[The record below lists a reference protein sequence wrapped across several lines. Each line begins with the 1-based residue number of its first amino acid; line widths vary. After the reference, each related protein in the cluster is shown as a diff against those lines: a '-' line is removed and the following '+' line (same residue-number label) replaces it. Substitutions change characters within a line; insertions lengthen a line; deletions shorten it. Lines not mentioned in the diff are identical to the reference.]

1 MKKYT
6 WKRLAC
12 LSCSLAMTVSLFGCG
27 SSESD
32 TATEESTDT
41 ESISTTEESGGER
54 TALQEKWADLEGT
67 QLTVGTSCVQTGWS
81 QDDGS
86 GNPEG
91 MDIDV
96 MQYICDYYGWDL
108 EWYVADY
115 ASLWGCVQNGL
126 IDTIANLTTVNDER
140 LGMYWFTNTYAW
152 ESYSIVSRTE
162 DAPEDGDMYYW
173 EGRTICGEAG
183 SNATMT
189 FETIRDELA
198 AEGVEINELVLDSA
212 SILIPSVM
220 QNQADGAFMCTSTC
234 GYIVDQQ
241 GYTDQTHIQNVEWT
255 NMPIVYGFTRTEE
268 NQDIILAIND
278 LLDEMH
284 EDGTLAELSDKW
296 FGMDV
301 TALPEGEVN
310 YVTTTGDDAWQSY
323 EA

>member
-1 MKKYT
+1 MKKRT

-12 LSCSLAMTVSLFGCG
+12 LSCSLAMVLSLFGCSGSAETEEPSATDDTPTAEG
-27 SSESD
+27 SS
-32 TATEESTDT
+32 
-41 ESISTTEESGGER
+41 GEK
-54 TALQEKWADLEGT
+54 TALQEKWSSLEGT
-67 QLTVGTSCVQTGWS
+67 HLTVGTSCVQTGWS

-108 EWYVADY
+108 EWYVAEY
-115 ASLWGCVQNGL
+115 AALWGCVQNGL
-126 IDTIANLTTVNDER
+126 IDTIANLTTVNPER
-140 LGMYWFTNTYAW
+140 LDQYWFTNTYAW
-152 ESYSIVSRTE
+152 ESYSIVSRAE
-162 DAPEDGDMYYW
+162 DAPEDGDMNYW

-189 FETIRDELA
+189 FETIRDQLA
-198 AEGVEINELVLDSA
+198 AEGVEVNELVLDSA
-212 SILIPSVM
+212 SILIPSVI

-234 GYIVDQQ
+234 AYIVEQQ
-241 GYTDQTHIQNVEWT
+241 GYTDQTHIQNVEWQ

-268 NQDIILAIND
+268 TKDIILAIND

-284 EDGTLAELSDKW
+284 EDGTLAELSNKW

-310 YVTTTGDDAWQSY
+310 YVTTTGEDAWQSY
-323 EA
+323 EG

>member
-12 LSCSLAMTVSLFGCG
+12 LSCSLAMTLSLFGCG
-27 SSESD
+27 SEAASSEDTSAD
-32 TATEESTDT
+32 TAAPEDTAPTEQ
-41 ESISTTEESGGER
+41 
-54 TALQEKWADLEGT
+54 TALQEKWSSLEGT
-67 QLTVGTSCVQTGWS
+67 HLVVGTSCVQTGWS

-108 EWYVADY
+108 KWYVAEY
-115 ASLWGCVQNGL
+115 AALWGCVQNGL

-140 LGMYWFTNTYAW
+140 LELYWFTNTYAW
-152 ESYSIVSRTE
+152 ESYSIVSRAE
-162 DAPEDGDMYYW
+162 DAPEDGDMNYG

-189 FETIRDELA
+189 FETIREQLA
-198 AEGVEINELVLDSA
+198 AEGVEINELTLDSA

-234 GYIVDQQ
+234 GYIVEQQ
-241 GYTDQTHIQNVEWT
+241 GYTDQAHIQNVEWS
-255 NMPIVYGFTRTEE
+255 NMPIVYGFARAEE
-268 NQDIILAIND
+268 NKDIILAIND

-284 EDGTLAELSDKW
+284 EDGTLNELSNKW

-323 EA
+323 EG

>member
-1 MKKYT
+1 MKKRT

-12 LSCSLAMTVSLFGCG
+12 LSCSLAMVLSLFGCSGSAETEEPSATDDTPTAEG
-27 SSESD
+27 SS
-32 TATEESTDT
+32 
-41 ESISTTEESGGER
+41 GEK
-54 TALQEKWADLEGT
+54 TALQEKWSSLEGT
-67 QLTVGTSCVQTGWS
+67 HLTVGTSCVQTGWS

-108 EWYVADY
+108 EWYVAEY
-115 ASLWGCVQNGL
+115 AALWGCVQNGL
-126 IDTIANLTTVNDER
+126 IDTIANLTTGNPER
-140 LGMYWFTNTYAW
+140 RDQHWFTNTYAW
-152 ESYSIVSRTE
+152 ESYSIVSRAE
-162 DAPEDGDMYYW
+162 DAPEDGDMNYW

-189 FETIRDELA
+189 FETIRDQLA
-198 AEGVEINELVLDSA
+198 AEGVEVNELVLDSA
-212 SILIPSVM
+212 SILIPSVI

-234 GYIVDQQ
+234 AYIVEQQ
-241 GYTDQTHIQNVEWT
+241 GYTDQTHIQNVEWQ

-268 NQDIILAIND
+268 NKDIILAIND

-284 EDGTLAELSDKW
+284 EDGTLAELSNKW

-310 YVTTTGDDAWQSY
+310 YVTTTGEDAWQSY
-323 EA
+323 EG

>member
-1 MKKYT
+1 MKKRT

-12 LSCSLAMTVSLFGCG
+12 LSCSLAMVLSLFGCSGSAETEEPSATDDTPTAEG
-27 SSESD
+27 SS
-32 TATEESTDT
+32 
-41 ESISTTEESGGER
+41 GEK
-54 TALQEKWADLEGT
+54 TALQEKWSSLEGT
-67 QLTVGTSCVQTGWS
+67 HLTVGTSCVQTGWS

-108 EWYVADY
+108 EWYVAEY
-115 ASLWGCVQNGL
+115 AALWGCVQNGL
-126 IDTIANLTTVNDER
+126 IDTIANLTTVNPER
-140 LGMYWFTNTYAW
+140 LDQYWFTNTYAW
-152 ESYSIVSRTE
+152 ESYSIVSRAE
-162 DAPEDGDMYYW
+162 DAPEDGDMNYW

-189 FETIRDELA
+189 FETIRDQLA
-198 AEGVEINELVLDSA
+198 AEGVEVNELVLDSA
-212 SILIPSVM
+212 SILIPSVI

-234 GYIVDQQ
+234 AYIVEQQ
-241 GYTDQTHIQNVEWT
+241 GYTDQTHIQNVEWQ

-268 NQDIILAIND
+268 NKDIILAIND

-284 EDGTLAELSDKW
+284 EDGTLAELSNKW
-296 FGMDV
+296 FGMNV

-310 YVTTTGDDAWQSY
+310 YVTTTGEDAWQSY
-323 EA
+323 EG

>member
-1 MKKYT
+1 MKKRT

-12 LSCSLAMTVSLFGCG
+12 LSCSLAMVLSLFGCSGSAETEEPSATDDTPTAEG
-27 SSESD
+27 SS
-32 TATEESTDT
+32 
-41 ESISTTEESGGER
+41 GEK
-54 TALQEKWADLEGT
+54 TALQEKWSSLEET
-67 QLTVGTSCVQTGWS
+67 HLTVGTSCVQTGWS

-108 EWYVADY
+108 EWYVAEY
-115 ASLWGCVQNGL
+115 AALWGCVQNGL
-126 IDTIANLTTVNDER
+126 IDTIANLTTVNPER
-140 LGMYWFTNTYAW
+140 LDQYWFTNTYAW
-152 ESYSIVSRTE
+152 ESYSIVSRAE
-162 DAPEDGDMYYW
+162 DAPENGDMNYW

-189 FETIRDELA
+189 FETIRDQLA
-198 AEGVEINELVLDSA
+198 AEGVEVNELVLDSA
-212 SILIPSVM
+212 SILIPSVI

-234 GYIVDQQ
+234 AYIVEQQ
-241 GYTDQTHIQNVEWT
+241 GYTDQTHIQNVEWQ

-268 NQDIILAIND
+268 NKDIILAIND

-284 EDGTLAELSDKW
+284 EDGTLAELSNKW

-310 YVTTTGDDAWQSY
+310 YVTTTGEDAWQSY
-323 EA
+323 EG

>member
-1 MKKYT
+1 MKKRT

-12 LSCSLAMTVSLFGCG
+12 LSCSLAMVLSLFGCSGSAETEEPSATDDTPTAEG
-27 SSESD
+27 SS
-32 TATEESTDT
+32 
-41 ESISTTEESGGER
+41 GEK
-54 TALQEKWADLEGT
+54 TALKEKWSSLEET
-67 QLTVGTSCVQTGWS
+67 HLTVGTSCVQTGWS

-108 EWYVADY
+108 EWYVAEY
-115 ASLWGCVQNGL
+115 AALWGCVQNGL
-126 IDTIANLTTVNDER
+126 IDTIANLTTVNPER
-140 LGMYWFTNTYAW
+140 LDQYWFTNTYAW
-152 ESYSIVSRTE
+152 ESYSIVSRAE
-162 DAPEDGDMYYW
+162 DAPEDGDMNYW

-189 FETIRDELA
+189 FETIRDQLA
-198 AEGVEINELVLDSA
+198 AEGVEVNELVLDSA
-212 SILIPSVM
+212 SILIPSVI

-234 GYIVDQQ
+234 AYIVEQQ
-241 GYTDQTHIQNVEWT
+241 GYTDQTHIQNVEWQ

-268 NQDIILAIND
+268 NKDIILAIND

-284 EDGTLAELSDKW
+284 EDGTLAELSNKW

-310 YVTTTGDDAWQSY
+310 YVTTTGEDAWQSY
-323 EA
+323 EG

>member
-1 MKKYT
+1 MKKRT

-12 LSCSLAMTVSLFGCG
+12 LSCSLAMVLSLFGCSGSAETEEPSATDDTPTAEG
-27 SSESD
+27 SS
-32 TATEESTDT
+32 
-41 ESISTTEESGGER
+41 GEK
-54 TALQEKWADLEGT
+54 TALQEKWSSLEET
-67 QLTVGTSCVQTGWS
+67 HLTVGTSCVQTGWS

-108 EWYVADY
+108 EWYVAEY
-115 ASLWGCVQNGL
+115 AALWGCVQNGL
-126 IDTIANLTTVNDER
+126 IDTIANLTTVNPER
-140 LGMYWFTNTYAW
+140 LDQYWFTNTYAW
-152 ESYSIVSRTE
+152 ESYSIVSRAE
-162 DAPEDGDMYYW
+162 DAPEDGDMNYW

-189 FETIRDELA
+189 FETIRDQLA
-198 AEGVEINELVLDSA
+198 AEGVEVNELVLDSA
-212 SILIPSVM
+212 SILIPSVI

-234 GYIVDQQ
+234 AYIVEQQ
-241 GYTDQTHIQNVEWT
+241 GYTDQTHIQNVEWQ

-268 NQDIILAIND
+268 NKDIILAIND

-284 EDGTLAELSDKW
+284 EDGTLAELSNKW

-310 YVTTTGDDAWQSY
+310 YVTTTGEDAWQSY
-323 EA
+323 EG

>member
-1 MKKYT
+1 MKKRT

-12 LSCSLAMTVSLFGCG
+12 LSCSLAMVLSLFGCSGSAETEEPSATDDTPTAEG
-27 SSESD
+27 SS
-32 TATEESTDT
+32 
-41 ESISTTEESGGER
+41 GEK
-54 TALQEKWADLEGT
+54 TALQEKWSSLEGT
-67 QLTVGTSCVQTGWS
+67 HLTVGTSCVQTGWS

-108 EWYVADY
+108 EWYVAEY
-115 ASLWGCVQNGL
+115 AALWGCVQNGL
-126 IDTIANLTTVNDER
+126 IDTIANLTTVNPER
-140 LGMYWFTNTYAW
+140 LDQYWFTNTYAW
-152 ESYSIVSRTE
+152 ESYSIVSRAE
-162 DAPEDGDMYYW
+162 DAPEDGDMNYW

-189 FETIRDELA
+189 FETIRDQLA
-198 AEGVEINELVLDSA
+198 AEGVEVNELVLDSA
-212 SILIPSVM
+212 SILIPSVI

-234 GYIVDQQ
+234 AYIVEQQ
-241 GYTDQTHIQNVEWT
+241 GYTDQTHIQNVEWQ

-268 NQDIILAIND
+268 NKDIILAIND

-284 EDGTLAELSDKW
+284 EDGTLAELSNKW

-301 TALPEGEVN
+301 TAPPEGEVN
-310 YVTTTGDDAWQSY
+310 YVTTTGEDAWQSY
-323 EA
+323 EG

>member
-1 MKKYT
+1 MKKRT

-12 LSCSLAMTVSLFGCG
+12 LSCSLAMVLSLFGCSGSAETEEPSATDDTPPAEG
-27 SSESD
+27 SS
-32 TATEESTDT
+32 
-41 ESISTTEESGGER
+41 GEK
-54 TALQEKWADLEGT
+54 TALQEKWSSLEGT
-67 QLTVGTSCVQTGWS
+67 HLTVGTSCVQTGWS

-108 EWYVADY
+108 EWYVAEY
-115 ASLWGCVQNGL
+115 AALWGCVQNGL
-126 IDTIANLTTVNDER
+126 IDTIANLTTVNPER
-140 LGMYWFTNTYAW
+140 LDQYWFTNTYAW
-152 ESYSIVSRTE
+152 ESYSIVSRAE
-162 DAPEDGDMYYW
+162 DAPEDGDMNYW

-189 FETIRDELA
+189 FETIRDQLA
-198 AEGVEINELVLDSA
+198 AEGVEVNELVLDSA
-212 SILIPSVM
+212 SILIPSVI

-234 GYIVDQQ
+234 AYIVEQQ
-241 GYTDQTHIQNVEWT
+241 GYTDQTHIQNVEWQ

-268 NQDIILAIND
+268 NKDIILAIND

-284 EDGTLAELSDKW
+284 EDGTLAELSNKW

-310 YVTTTGDDAWQSY
+310 YVTTTGEDAWQSY
-323 EA
+323 EG

>member
-1 MKKYT
+1 MKKRT

-12 LSCSLAMTVSLFGCG
+12 LSCSLAMVLSLFGCSGSAETEEPSATDDTPTAEG
-27 SSESD
+27 SS
-32 TATEESTDT
+32 
-41 ESISTTEESGGER
+41 GEK
-54 TALQEKWADLEGT
+54 TALQEKWSSLEGT
-67 QLTVGTSCVQTGWS
+67 HLTVGTSCVQTGWS

-108 EWYVADY
+108 EWYVAEY
-115 ASLWGCVQNGL
+115 AALWGCVQNGL
-126 IDTIANLTTVNDER
+126 IDTIANLTTVNPER
-140 LGMYWFTNTYAW
+140 LDQYWFTNTYAW
-152 ESYSIVSRTE
+152 ESYSIVSRAE
-162 DAPEDGDMYYW
+162 DASEDGDMNYW

-189 FETIRDELA
+189 FETIRDQLA
-198 AEGVEINELVLDSA
+198 AEGVEVNELVLDSA
-212 SILIPSVM
+212 SILIPSVI

-234 GYIVDQQ
+234 AYIVEQQ
-241 GYTDQTHIQNVEWT
+241 GYTDQTHIQNVEWQ

-268 NQDIILAIND
+268 NKDIILAIND

-284 EDGTLAELSDKW
+284 EDGTLAELSNKW

-310 YVTTTGDDAWQSY
+310 YVTTTGEDAWQSY
-323 EA
+323 EG

>member
-1 MKKYT
+1 MKKRT

-12 LSCSLAMTVSLFGCG
+12 LSCSLAMVLSLFGCSGSAETEEPSATDDTPTAEG
-27 SSESD
+27 SS
-32 TATEESTDT
+32 
-41 ESISTTEESGGER
+41 GEK
-54 TALQEKWADLEGT
+54 TALQEKWSSLEGT
-67 QLTVGTSCVQTGWS
+67 HLTVGTSCVQTGWS

-108 EWYVADY
+108 ERYVAEY
-115 ASLWGCVQNGL
+115 AALWGCVQNGL
-126 IDTIANLTTVNDER
+126 IDTIANLTSVNPER
-140 LGMYWFTNTYAW
+140 LDQYWFTNTYAG
-152 ESYSIVSRTE
+152 ESYSIVSRAE
-162 DAPEDGDMYYW
+162 DAPEDGDMNYW

-189 FETIRDELA
+189 FETIRDQLA
-198 AEGVEINELVLDSA
+198 AEGVEVNELVLDSA
-212 SILIPSVM
+212 SILIPSVI

-234 GYIVDQQ
+234 AYIVEQQ
-241 GYTDQTHIQNVEWT
+241 GYTDQTHIQNVEWQ

-268 NQDIILAIND
+268 NKDIILAIND

-284 EDGTLAELSDKW
+284 EDGTLAELSNKW

-310 YVTTTGDDAWQSY
+310 YVTTTGEDAWQSY
-323 EA
+323 EG